1 MKIQVMNVEDIHK
14 VIDLY
19 INYYNKVESSSWN
32 EKTAYKRIHQV
43 MSIEDSFSLIVED
56 KSNIIGFAMGYFKQ
70 YDDIIGYTLEGIV
83 IDYKFQNRG
92 YGTALVKRLEN
103 YVKDMGASCVE
114 LKAVNDKMHDNFY
127 GKIGYQDSSTFIDK
141 VKWLD

>member
-1 MKIQVMNVEDIHK
+1 MKIQVMNVEDIYK
-14 VIDLY
+14 VLDLY
-19 INYYNKVESSSWN
+19 VNYYNKIEGSSWN

-43 MSIEDSFSLIVED
+43 ISMEDSFSLIIADMTKIV
-56 KSNIIGFAMGYFKQ
+56 GFAMGYFKQ
-70 YDDIIGYTLEGIV
+70 YDDIIGYTLEEIA

>member
-1 MKIQVMNVEDIHK
+1 MKIQVMNVEDIYK
-14 VIDLY
+14 VLDLY
-19 INYYNKVESSSWN
+19 INYYNKVEGSCWN
-32 EKTAYKRIHQV
+32 EKTAYKRIHQI
-43 MSIEDSFSLIVED
+43 MSMENSFSLIAQD
-56 KSNIIGFAMGYFKQ
+56 KTKTLGFVMGYFKQ
-70 YDDIIGYTLEGIV
+70 YDDIIGYTLEEIV

-127 GKIGYQDSSTFIDK
+127 GKIGYQDSSSFIDK

>member
-1 MKIQVMNVEDIHK
+1 MKIQVMNVEDIYK
-14 VIDLY
+14 VLDLY
-19 INYYNKVESSSWN
+19 INYYNKVEGSSWN
-32 EKTAYKRIHQV
+32 KKTAYKRIHQV
-43 MSIEDSFSLIVED
+43 ISMEDSFSLIAQD
-56 KSNIIGFAMGYFKQ
+56 KNKTLGFVMGYFKQ
-70 YDDIIGYTLEGIV
+70 YDDIIGYTLEEIV

-103 YVKDMGASCVE
+103 YVKDMGASCLE

-127 GKIGYQDSSTFIDK
+127 GKIGYQDSSSFTDK

>member
-1 MKIQVMNVEDIHK
+1 MKIQVMNVEDIYK
-14 VIDLY
+14 VLDLY
-19 INYYNKVESSSWN
+19 VIYYNKVEGSSWN
-32 EKTAYKRIHQV
+32 KETAYKRIHQV
-43 MSIEDSFSLIVED
+43 ISMEDSFSLIAQD
-56 KSNIIGFAMGYFKQ
+56 KTKTLGFVMGYFKQ
-70 YDDIIGYTLEGIV
+70 YDDIIGYTLEEIV

-127 GKIGYQDSSTFIDK
+127 GKIGYQDSSSFIDK
-141 VKWLD
+141 VKWLY

>member
-1 MKIQVMNVEDIHK
+1 MKIQVMNVEDIYK
-14 VIDLY
+14 VLDLY
-19 INYYNKVESSSWN
+19 INYYNKVEGSSWN
-32 EKTAYKRIHQV
+32 KKTAYKRIHQV
-43 MSIEDSFSLIVED
+43 VSMEDSFSLIIAD
-56 KSNIIGFAMGYFKQ
+56 MTKTLGFVMGYFKQ
-70 YDDIIGYTLEGIV
+70 YDDIIGYTLEEIV

-114 LKAVNDKMHDNFY
+114 LKAVNDKMHYNFY

>member
-1 MKIQVMNVEDIHK
+1 MKIQVMKVEDINK
-14 VIDLY
+14 VLDLY
-19 INYYNKVESSSWN
+19 INYYNKVEGSCWN

-43 MSIEDSFSLIVED
+43 ISMEDSFSLIAQD
-56 KSNIIGFAMGYFKQ
+56 KTKTLGFVMGYFKQ
-70 YDDIIGYTLEGIV
+70 YDDIIGYTLEEIV

-127 GKIGYQDSSTFIDK
+127 GKIGYQDSSSFIDK

>member
-1 MKIQVMNVEDIHK
+1 MKIKIMNIEDIYK
-14 VIDLY
+14 VLDLY

-43 MSIEDSFSLIVED
+43 MSMEDSFSLIVED
-56 KSNIIGFAMGYFKQ
+56 KTNIIGFAMGYFKQ
-70 YDDIIGYTLEGIV
+70 YDDIIGYTLEEIV

-92 YGTALVKRLEN
+92 YGTALLKRLEN
-103 YVKDMGASCVE
+103 YVKEMGVSCVE

-127 GKIGYQDSSTFIDK
+127 GKSGYQDSSSFIDK

>member
-1 MKIQVMNVEDIHK
+1 MKIQVMNAEDIYK
-14 VIDLY
+14 VLDLY
-19 INYYNKVESSSWN
+19 INYYNKVEGSCWN

-43 MSIEDSFSLIVED
+43 ISMEDSFSLIAQD
-56 KSNIIGFAMGYFKQ
+56 KTKTLGFVMGYFKQ
-70 YDDIIGYTLEGIV
+70 YDDIIGYTLEEIV

-114 LKAVNDKMHDNFY
+114 LKAGNDKMHDNFY
-127 GKIGYQDSSTFIDK
+127 GKIGYQDSSSFIDK

>member
-1 MKIQVMNVEDIHK
+1 MKIQVMNVEDIYK
-14 VIDLY
+14 VLDLY
-19 INYYNKVESSSWN
+19 VNYYNKVEGSSWN
-32 EKTAYKRIHQV
+32 KETAYKRIHQV
-43 MSIEDSFSLIVED
+43 ISMEDSFSLIAQD
-56 KSNIIGFAMGYFKQ
+56 KTKTLGFVMGYFKQ
-70 YDDIIGYTLEGIV
+70 YDDIIGYTLEEIV

-127 GKIGYQDSSTFIDK
+127 GKIGYQDSSSFIDK

>member
-1 MKIQVMNVEDIHK
+1 MKIQVMNVEDIYK
-14 VIDLY
+14 VLDLY
-19 INYYNKVESSSWN
+19 INYYNKAEGSSWN

-43 MSIEDSFSLIVED
+43 ISMEDSFSLIAQD
-56 KSNIIGFAMGYFKQ
+56 KTKTLGFVMGYFKQ
-70 YDDIIGYTLEGIV
+70 YDDIIGYTLEEIV

-92 YGTALVKRLEN
+92 YGTELVKRLEN

-127 GKIGYQDSSTFIDK
+127 GKIGYQDSSSFIDK

>member
-14 VIDLY
+14 VLDLY
-19 INYYNKVESSSWN
+19 INYYNKVEGSSWN
-32 EKTAYKRIHQV
+32 KKTAYKRIHQV
-43 MSIEDSFSLIVED
+43 VSMEDSFSLIAQD
-56 KSNIIGFAMGYFKQ
+56 KTKTLGFVMGYFKQ
-70 YDDIIGYTLEGIV
+70 YDDIIGYTLEEIV

-103 YVKDMGASCVE
+103 YVKDIGASCVE

-127 GKIGYQDSSTFIDK
+127 GKIGYQDSSSFIDK

>member
-1 MKIQVMNVEDIHK
+1 MKIQVMNVEDIYK
-14 VIDLY
+14 VLDLY
-19 INYYNKVESSSWN
+19 INYYNKVEGSCWN

-43 MSIEDSFSLIVED
+43 MSMENSFSLIAQD
-56 KSNIIGFAMGYFKQ
+56 KTKTLGFVMGYFKQ
-70 YDDIIGYTLEGIV
+70 YDDIIGYTLEEIV

-127 GKIGYQDSSTFIDK
+127 GKIGYQDSSSFIDK

>member
-1 MKIQVMNVEDIHK
+1 MKIQVMNVEDIYK
-14 VIDLY
+14 VLDLY
-19 INYYNKVESSSWN
+19 INYYNKVEGSSWN
-32 EKTAYKRIHQV
+32 KKTAYKRIHQV
-43 MSIEDSFSLIVED
+43 VSMEDSFSLIIAD
-56 KSNIIGFAMGYFKQ
+56 MTKTLGFVMGYFKQ
-70 YDDIIGYTLEGIV
+70 YDDIIGYTLEEIV

>member
-1 MKIQVMNVEDIHK
+1 MKIQVMNVEDIYK
-14 VIDLY
+14 VLDLY
-19 INYYNKVESSSWN
+19 INYYNKVEGSSWN

-43 MSIEDSFSLIVED
+43 MSMENSFSLIVED
-56 KSNIIGFAMGYFKQ
+56 KTNIIGFAMGYFKQ
-70 YDDIIGYTLEGIV
+70 YDDIIGYTLEEIV

-103 YVKDMGASCVE
+103 YVKDMGASCIE

-127 GKIGYQDSSTFIDK
+127 GKIGYQDSNSFIDK

>member
-1 MKIQVMNVEDIHK
+1 MKIQVMNVEDIYK
-14 VIDLY
+14 VLDLY
-19 INYYNKVESSSWN
+19 INYYNKVEGFSWN
-32 EKTAYKRIHQV
+32 KKTAYKRIHQV
-43 MSIEDSFSLIVED
+43 VSMEDSFSLIIAD
-56 KSNIIGFAMGYFKQ
+56 MTKTLGFVMGYFKQ
-70 YDDIIGYTLEGIV
+70 YDDIIGYTLEEIV

>member
-1 MKIQVMNVEDIHK
+1 MKIQVMNVEDIYK
-14 VIDLY
+14 VLDLY
-19 INYYNKVESSSWN
+19 INYYNKVEGSSWN

-43 MSIEDSFSLIVED
+43 ISMEDSFSLIAQD
-56 KSNIIGFAMGYFKQ
+56 KTNTLGFVMGYFKQ
-70 YDDIIGYTLEGIV
+70 YDDIIGYTLEEIV

-103 YVKDMGASCVE
+103 YVKDMRASCVE

-127 GKIGYQDSSTFIDK
+127 GKIGYQDSSSFINK

>member
-1 MKIQVMNVEDIHK
+1 MKIQVMNVEDIYK
-14 VIDLY
+14 VLDLY
-19 INYYNKVESSSWN
+19 INYYNKVEESSWN

-43 MSIEDSFSLIVED
+43 ISMEDSFSLIAQD
-56 KSNIIGFAMGYFKQ
+56 KTKTLGFVMGYFKQ
-70 YDDIIGYTLEGIV
+70 YDDIIGYTLEEIV
-83 IDYKFQNRG
+83 IDYKFQNKG

-114 LKAVNDKMHDNFY
+114 LKAVNDKMHDDFY
-127 GKIGYQDSSTFIDK
+127 GKIGYQDSSSFIDK

>member
-1 MKIQVMNVEDIHK
+1 MKIQVMNVEDIYK
-14 VIDLY
+14 VLDLY
-19 INYYNKVESSSWN
+19 INYYNKVEGSSWN

-43 MSIEDSFSLIVED
+43 ISMEDSFSLIAQD
-56 KSNIIGFAMGYFKQ
+56 KTKTLGFVMGYFKQ
-70 YDDIIGYTLEGIV
+70 YDDIIGYTLDEIV

-127 GKIGYQDSSTFIDK
+127 GKIGYQDSSSFIDK